1 MRGKHIGELYAV
13 LSDGDDGE
21 GCTVGQLWLALKQF
35 RLSREWRAAPE
46 GGEELRSFLL
56 RFQWRNM
63 RQGLRFGQGS
73 GGCLVGWGGVFKC
86 RSFER
91 SWARHTRSGRQFFVS
106 DDGEDVGSKRARDDM
121 IIIATSPRRAKSSLE
136 SQNKEERDTGEQGA
150 ANAKRICASL

>member
-73 GGCLVGWGGVFKC
+73 GGCLVGWGGGV
-86 RSFER
+86 
-91 SWARHTRSGRQFFVS
+91 QV
-106 DDGEDVGSKRARDDM
+106 
-121 IIIATSPRRAKSSLE
+121 P
-136 SQNKEERDTGEQGA
+136 
-150 ANAKRICASL
+150 